1 MIHFCGPLLSPIFR
15 QANSNAAEG
24 VCEECPYTM
33 ETLGHLSLRTQ
44 IIDRADQWEEK
55 QLDLEHTD
63 AAFEDLSGIQ
73 VISLLP

>member
-1 MIHFCGPLLSPIFR
+1 
-15 QANSNAAEG
+15 
-24 VCEECPYTM
+24 M